1 MLWKMEYEFKTKREA
16 IWSELNYYIQYRD
29 PYIAAFGILYLCF
42 LNIVPHNQEQL
53 ETQYYEW
60 LEWSACE
67 VDPLLSV
74 ERKKYI

>member
-1 MLWKMEYEFKTKREA
+1 MANIFVFISIASSNNRCYEKWNMNLKTKRETYEQLL
-16 IWSELNYYIQYRD
+16 SYYILYRD

-60 LEWSACE
+60 LE
-67 VDPLLSV
+67 
-74 ERKKYI
+74 

>member
-1 MLWKMEYEFKTKREA
+1 MKKNMNLKTKREA
-16 IWSELNYYIQYRD
+16 TGIALNYYILYRD

-60 LEWSACE
+60 LE
-67 VDPLLSV
+67 
-74 ERKKYI
+74 